1 MANNYPCDGPY
12 GGCPFHAEGG
22 YDCRNFCGLGVDEDE
37 EEDYYPDEDMEI
49 NFDNEKENDTMA
61 TINTIKNPIEIRA
74 ELKANGTTI
83 EYIVINGQKCG
94 ILGSTGK
101 HDRENAIKA
110 LNDAYIASGG
120 DIYQMMQNLDAIA
133 TMTEKEI
140 DPDEVVQ
147 VCDEDIILSY
157 TNAKA
162 YTMGGEE
169 IANCDDLPAMPIE
182 AIKAVLMA
190 RVEAAFN

>member
-1 MANNYPCDGPY
+1 
-12 GGCPFHAEGG
+12 
-22 YDCRNFCGLGVDEDE
+22 
-37 EEDYYPDEDMEI
+37 MEI
-49 NFDNEKENDTMA
+49 NFNNEKENDTMA
-61 TINTIKNPIEIRA
+61 TINTIKNPIEIRS

-101 HDRENAIKA
+101 YDRENAIKA

-140 DPDEVVQ
+140 EPDEVVQ

-190 RVEAAFN
+190 RVETALN